1 MDDHPHLTEFQMMI
15 KAPGFIFMPLILL
28 AGVVAI
34 VACVRASR
42 RADPATRWRPVW
54 WALAPLA
61 LSILGVIVGLI
72 ARSLAGHTGPIP
84 LTKWRYLGY
93 TIELGLLVS
102 SIPLLWAIA
111 IASRRPTATV

>member
-28 AGVVAI
+28 AGVVAL
-34 VACVRASR
+34 VVCVQASR
-42 RADPATRWRPVW
+42 RADPVTRWRPIW

-61 LSILGVIVGLI
+61 LSVLGVIVGLI
-72 ARSLAGHTGPIP
+72 HTMRLGRPGPIP
-84 LTKWRYLGY
+84 LTLWRYLAY
-93 TIELGLLVS
+93 TIELGALVS

-111 IASRRPTATV
+111 IASRRPPATA